1 CITYSANPVNAQSIT
16 VSNALCLET
25 CLLKHTSALNQI
37 YQIGDCITYSA
48 NPVNAQ
54 SITVSNA
61 LCLETCF
68 IS

>member
-1 CITYSANPVNAQSIT
+1 MLKHTSALNQIYQIGDCITYSANPVNAQSIT

-48 NPVNAQ
+48 
-54 SITVSNA
+54 
-61 LCLETCF
+61 
-68 IS
+68 